1 MNNHSDDRTRAKA
14 SAGPKLLA
22 AAQPSFM
29 IYWRIARRWYK
40 SIIGTFAAFV
50 IAGLIVTLL
59 MTRQYTAVATL
70 EIARESNNIVQIQG
84 VQRDATEQD
93 LEFYQTQYGLLQS
106 RKLSERVADRLGVV
120 NDRKFFEMFGERA
133 DSQLFPSGNAS
144 LSTTAIADRRTRAGQ
159 ILLKYLAVSPVR
171 LSRLVNISFTS
182 PDAALSARIV
192 NTWTTE
198 FVTITLERRFEATS
212 YARKFLEG
220 RLTQL
225 RQRLEDSER
234 QLVVYA
240 ANQRII
246 NVPGTAGNGAA
257 AADRSIVAENLAALN
272 TERAAATADRI
283 RAESRLRSFPGGA
296 STEALQNTAIGGL
309 RQKRAELAAE
319 YKKLMTQF
327 EPGYPGAVAI
337 KAQIDQLDASITQE
351 EGRVSSSFSNAYRDS
366 ARRETELDVKV
377 KSLENGLLD
386 LRSRSI
392 QYNIFQRDVDTNR
405 QLYDGLLQR
414 YKEIGVAGGVGV
426 NNISIVDTA
435 ETPDRPSSPRLL
447 LNLVLSLILG
457 AIASTGLALLL
468 EQTDEAIM
476 DPATIEDDL
485 GLLLLGSVPPSGDV
499 APEVAILDRKSD
511 LVDAYLSIQ
520 TNLRFTT
527 PDGVPRTFS
536 VTSTRAGEGKSTSAL
551 ALATLLA
558 RAGRSVVLVD
568 GDMRSPSVHELLAL
582 DNTYGLSDFLTRRE
596 KLEALLRQSEILG
609 ISVVTAGQSPPN
621 AAELLAGD
629 RFDVF
634 VDEVS
639 RRFDHVIIDSPPV
652 LGLADA
658 PLIGSKVD
666 GVIYAVE
673 AHGTKMSRVRIGIN
687 RLRSANVVILGCVL
701 TKFEVGKANFGS
713 GYEYGYGY
721 GSKSG

>member
-1 MNNHSDDRTRAKA
+1 
-14 SAGPKLLA
+14 
-22 AAQPSFM
+22 
-29 IYWRIARRWYK
+29 
-40 SIIGTFAAFV
+40 
-50 IAGLIVTLL
+50 
-59 MTRQYTAVATL
+59 
-70 EIARESNNIVQIQG
+70 
-84 VQRDATEQD
+84 
-93 LEFYQTQYGLLQS
+93 
-106 RKLSERVADRLGVV
+106 
-120 NDRKFFEMFGERA
+120 MFGERA
-133 DSQLFPSGNAS
+133 DSPLFSSGNAS
-144 LSTTAIADRRTRAGQ
+144 LPTTAIADRRTRAGQ

-182 PDAALSARIV
+182 PDAALSARVV

-257 AADRSIVAENLAALN
+257 AADRSIVAENLAAFN

-283 RAESRLRSFPGGA
+283 KAESRLRSSTGGA

-337 KAQIDQLDASITQE
+337 KVQIDQLDASITQE

-435 ETPDRPSSPRLL
+435 EIPDRPSSPRLL
-447 LNLVLSLILG
+447 LNLALSLILG
-457 AIASTGLALLL
+457 AMASAGLALLL

-476 DPATIEDDL
+476 DPATIENDL
-485 GLLLLGSVPPSGDV
+485 GLTLLGSVPPSGDV

-527 PDGVPRTFS
+527 SDGVPRSFS
-536 VTSTRAGEGKSTSAL
+536 VTSTREGEGKSTSAL

-568 GDMRSPSVHELLAL
+568 GDMRSPSVHGLLAL
-582 DNTYGLSDFLTRRE
+582 DNTYGLTDFLTGGK
-596 KLEALLRQSEILG
+596 KLETLLRQSEILG

-629 RFDVF
+629 RFGVF

-639 RRFDHVIIDSPPV
+639 HRFDHVIIDSPPV

-666 GVIYAVE
+666 GVIYAIE
-673 AHGTKMSRVRIGIN
+673 AHGTKISRVRIGIN
-687 RLRSANVVILGCVL
+687 RLRNANVVILGCVL
-701 TKFEVGKANFGS
+701 TKFEVGKASFGS

-721 GSKSG
+721 GSKSA